1 MKAEAPTVLARCQH
15 RSRTYFAIIW
25 DWNGLPA
32 IVQRSNFA
40 APAITPSCF
49 PPACEVIPR
58 IELNCAPSCYGK

>member
-32 IVQRSNFA
+32 IVQRS
-40 APAITPSCF
+40 IL
-49 PPACEVIPR
+49 PPPQSPR
-58 IELNCAPSCYGK
+58 HVSRQPVKLSHVLN